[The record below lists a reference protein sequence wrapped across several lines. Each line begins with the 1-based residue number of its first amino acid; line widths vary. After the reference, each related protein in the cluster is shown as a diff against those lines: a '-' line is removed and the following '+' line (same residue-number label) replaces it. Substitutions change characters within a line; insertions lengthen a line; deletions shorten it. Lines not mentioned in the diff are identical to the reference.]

1 VPITATESSGVATP
15 SGRVALRING
25 ANDAHSS
32 IMSGSSSVDDAIAA
46 ATKQIKDQVLTN

>member
-1 VPITATESSGVATP
+1 MSPYIAGIQNM
-15 SGRVALRING
+15 L
-25 ANDAHSS
+25 NDAHSS